1 MNRKPHNPFLARAV
15 MTILAVLACLGTV
28 RADEVTIGDEGTT
41 TSQYLPTYDFYNYSL
56 TQQIYTASEIGMAGT
71 ITSIAF
77 KNTKDGTDYTRN
89 LKVYI
94 QHSDKEQFS
103 GGDWVPMSESDLVF
117 SGDVTFTV
125 GEWVTIDFATPFV
138 YDGSSNIVLCVADN
152 TGSYQQS
159 PHIACL
165 TFSAESMAIHDY
177 RDNGS
182 YDVNAP
188 GVNGTVSNAK
198 NQIVLNITPSS
209 TPVVPKPKA
218 PTNLA
223 CTAVTATSATLSWT
237 ENGTATSWQICLN
250 GDEENL
256 IPVTTNPY
264 TIEGLTAETEYT
276 AKIRAVGAEAVSNW
290 SSSTSFTVTDKWV
303 IGSGTEVNY
312 YLPTYAYYKY
322 SLTQQIY
329 TAAELGEAAA
339 INSIAFHSSSQTTRN
354 LDIYMVST
362 EKSSFSSSTDWVTVT
377 AADLVF
383 SGNVTFGENSW
394 TTIELDNPFLYDG
407 TRNVV
412 LCVDDNTGSDVA
424 SAMSPRFNV
433 FNASSQAIYIYHD
446 GTNYNPSN
454 PPTSGGY
461 KAGQKNQILLVKGAL
476 PTCLKPSDLALVGEP
491 TYNSAQLSWTPGSE
505 GQDAWQLCLNGD
517 ESNPI
522 DANSNPFT
530 LTNLTAETAYTVK
543 VRANCGGGDVSSWSD
558 EISFTTPEQ
567 FLKPTDVSAS
577 NITINTAEVSWTGDA
592 PSYNLRYRTFTEGD
606 QVMFE
611 GFEGLASNALP
622 EGWTT
627 IDADGDGQAW
637 YTSTPDGNEDKYGN
651 PWVFDESCA
660 TSASYNNDALTPDN
674 WLVTPQ
680 IELNG
685 MMHVWLRAQDPD
697 WTYENFAIYLSTT
710 GANVADFTTVLVAET
725 TATGEYVEFTVD
737 LSEYAGQQGYIAFRH
752 FDCTDM
758 FRLNVDNFSINS
770 VVFGDWMSFN
780 GVQSPFILGAL
791 AENTGYQVQVQ
802 GVYADGQSQ
811 WTGTTFKTLSTNPI
825 ATDVTVIPSHTSA
838 EISWTGSSDSY
849 EVKYRTATHPG
860 DEIFFEDFESGI
872 GDWTTSN
879 TVSGSGV
886 QNGVGVDGGSCFG
899 FSYTTTPPQYL
910 ISPELSITEEAF
922 LCVSCKN
929 RSTSYGVESFKL
941 GYSTNTNSIDDF
953 TWGNKINVS
962 NDTDWHIYKLAVPAG
977 TKYVSVQCTSYDV
990 YYLLVD
996 NISINEIIPAT
1007 EWNTVNTTETSVELT
1022 GLEMDTEYEYQIIGI
1037 KNGTPNEGT
1046 VIASFTTLGQNN
1058 KIFTTAGNW
1067 DDADNWY
1074 PVGVP
1079 AASTDVTIKADAIIP
1094 SGVVATA
1101 KNVEIDGGSLT
1112 IKDGGQ
1118 LIHYNEG
1125 VIATVEKNITGYGDS
1140 EKGRYYLISAPL
1152 ASDIDPANVSGML
1165 EGDYDL
1171 YAFDFTKDG
1180 EQWRNYKASDFTI
1193 TNGYAYLY
1201 ANKNDVTLSFTGELV
1216 PMPESGYIR
1225 YLTGNYMYYST
1236 DKHLFANWTLAGNP
1250 QACDAYIT
1258 LCNYNNGNI
1267 SSQSYPEYYTINAAG
1282 DEVVPAAAVTGI
1294 MDGVFAVSQA
1304 SSNVLVSGGQQYTEN
1319 IATEPSYMVLPAHGL
1334 QTNQSAAPVF
1344 VLESGA
1350 TDNQDVISTYNGYSG
1365 LNIQLGSRTL
1375 YADGY
1380 WNTLTVPFD
1389 VTLAESPLAGA
1400 IAKTVT
1406 DASLDGKTLN
1416 ITFGPNVDVLEA
1428 GVPYIIRWTSG
1439 DDLVSPVF
1447 NNVTID
1453 ATVNNFDNGAS
1464 GDNNVCFKGNY
1475 NALTYSDETNSIYY
1489 MGPDN
1494 GLYHPNG
1501 QGDAVIKALSAYFE
1515 LGNGINLAGY
1525 SLDFGDGETTGI
1537 RTIGTE
1543 PLMNDGAWYT
1553 LDGRKLN
1560 GIPVQKGVYINN
1572 GRKVVLK

>member
-1 MNRKPHNPFLARAV
+1 MNRKLHNPFLARAV

-28 RADEVTIGDEGTT
+28 RADEVTIGDGGT
-41 TSQYLPTYDFYNYSL
+41 SSSAFLPTFDFYNYSL
-56 TQQIYTASEIGMAGT
+56 TQQIYTATELGAAGT

-77 KNTKDGTDYTRN
+77 KNTTDGTDYTRN

-125 GEWVTIDFATPFV
+125 GEWVTIDFDTPFV
-138 YDGSSNIVLCVADN
+138 YDGSSNIILCVADN

-165 TFSAESMAIHDY
+165 TFTFSAESMAIYAY
-177 RDNGS
+177 RDDGS
-182 YDVNAP
+182 YDVTAP
-188 GVNGTVSNAK
+188 GVNGTVSNA
-198 NQIVLNITPSS
+198 
-209 TPVVPKPKA
+209 
-218 PTNLA
+218 
-223 CTAVTATSATLSWT
+223 
-237 ENGTATSWQICLN
+237 
-250 GDEENL
+250 
-256 IPVTTNPY
+256 
-264 TIEGLTAETEYT
+264 
-276 AKIRAVGAEAVSNW
+276 
-290 SSSTSFTVTDKWV
+290 
-303 IGSGTEVNY
+303 
-312 YLPTYAYYKY
+312 
-322 SLTQQIY
+322 
-329 TAAELGEAAA
+329 
-339 INSIAFHSSSQTTRN
+339 
-354 LDIYMVST
+354 
-362 EKSSFSSSTDWVTVT
+362 
-377 AADLVF
+377 
-383 SGNVTFGENSW
+383 
-394 TTIELDNPFLYDG
+394 
-407 TRNVV
+407 
-412 LCVDDNTGSDVA
+412 
-424 SAMSPRFNV
+424 
-433 FNASSQAIYIYHD
+433 
-446 GTNYNPSN
+446 
-454 PPTSGGY
+454 
-461 KAGQKNQILLVKGAL
+461 KNQILLVKGAL
-476 PTCLKPSDLALVGEP
+476 PTCLKPSGLALVGEP

-577 NITINTAEVSWTGDA
+577 NITINTADVSWTGDA

-611 GFEGLASNALP
+611 GFEGLDSNALP

-637 YTSTPDGNEDKYGN
+637 YIFTPNGNEDKYGN

-660 TSASYNNDALTPDN
+660 TSASYNNGALTPDN

-710 GANVADFTTVLVAET
+710 GANVADFTTVLVPET
-725 TATGEYVEFTVD
+725 SATGEYVEFTVD
-737 LSEYAGQQGYIAFRH
+737 LSEYAGQRGYIAFRH

-770 VVFGDWMSFN
+770 VVLGDWMSFN
-780 GVQSPFILGAL
+780 DVQSPFILDAL

-825 ATDVTVIPSHTSA
+825 ATDVTVTPSHTSA

-849 EVKYRTATHPG
+849 EVKYRTAAHTG

-879 TVSGSGV
+879 TVGGSGV
-886 QNGVGVDGGSCFG
+886 LDGVGVDGGSCFG

-910 ISPELSITEEAF
+910 ISPELSITEEAL

-929 RSTSYGVESFKL
+929 YTTSYGVESFKL
-941 GYSTNTNSIDDF
+941 GYSTSTNSIDDF

-977 TKYVSVQCTSYDV
+977 TKYVSVQCTSNNV

-1046 VIASFTTLGQNN
+1046 EIASFTTLGLNN

-1079 AASTDVTIKADAIIP
+1079 AASADVTIKADAIIP

-1125 VIATVEKNITGYGDS
+1125 VVATIEKNIKGYGDS
-1140 EKGRYYLISAPL
+1140 ERGGYYLLTVPIVGSVEPG
-1152 ASDIDPANVSGML
+1152 DIAGMTD
-1165 EGDYDL
+1165 GDYDL
-1171 YAFDFTKDG
+1171 YAFDFTQDG
-1180 EQWRNYKASDFTI
+1180 EQWQNFKT
-1193 TNGYAYLY
+1193 TNFVLSKGYSYLY
-1201 ANKNDVTLSFTGELV
+1201 ANKNDVTLSFTGELI
-1216 PMPESGYIR
+1216 PMPQTGYVHNV
-1225 YLTGNYMYYST
+1225 TGYNTIYTT
-1236 DKHLFANWTLAGNP
+1236 DKHLFANWNLVGNP
-1250 QACDAYIT
+1250 HPFDAFIT
-1258 LCNYNNGNI
+1258 LCNYNNGLSI
-1267 SSQSYPEYYTINAAG
+1267 VSPAEFYTLNAAG
-1282 DEVVPAAAVTGI
+1282 DEIVPAAATTGVTSGLF
-1294 MDGVFAVSQA
+1294 VVAQA
-1304 SSNVLVSGGQQYTEN
+1304 STNRVYSGGVQYEEN
-1319 IATEPSYMVLPAHGL
+1319 AATEPSFMVLPQHGL
-1334 QTNQSAAPVF
+1334 ISHQSAAPVF

-1375 YADGY
+1375 YADGN

-1389 VTLAESPLAGA
+1389 VTLSESPLAGA

-1406 DASLDGKTLN
+1406 GASLDGKTLN
-1416 ITFGPNVDVLEA
+1416 ITFGPAVDELEA

>member
-1 MNRKPHNPFLARAV
+1 MNRKLHNPFLARAV

-28 RADEVTIGDEGTT
+28 RADEVTIGDGV
-41 TSQYLPTYDFYNYSL
+41 TSSSAFLPTFDFYNYSL
-56 TQQIYTASEIGMAGT
+56 TQQIYTATELGAAGT

-77 KNTKDGTDYTRN
+77 KNTTDGTDYTRN

-94 QHSDKEQFS
+94 QLSDKEQFS

-125 GEWVTIDFATPFV
+125 GEWVTIDFDTPFV
-138 YDGSSNIVLCVADN
+138 YDGSSNIILCVADN

-165 TFSAESMAIHDY
+165 TFSAESMAIYAY

-209 TPVVPKPKA
+209 TPVVPKPKT

-250 GDEENL
+250 GDDENL

-303 IGSGTEVNY
+303 IGSGTEVNS

-339 INSIAFHSSSQTTRN
+339 INSIAFHSSTQTTRK

-412 LCVDDNTGSDVA
+412 LCVDDNTGSDV
-424 SAMSPRFNV
+424 MSPGFNV
-433 FNASSQAIYIYHD
+433 FNASSQAIYIYTD

-461 KAGQKNQILLVKGAL
+461 IASVKNQILLVKGAI
-476 PTCLKPSDLALVGEP
+476 PTCLKPSGLALVGEP

-567 FLKPTDVSAS
+567 YLKPTDVSAS

-592 PSYNLRYRTFTEGD
+592 TSYNLRYRTFTEGD

-611 GFEGLASNALP
+611 GFEGLDSNALP

-637 YTSTPDGNEDKYGN
+637 YIFTPNGNEDKYGN

-660 TSASYNNDALTPDN
+660 TSASYNNGALTPDN

-710 GANVADFTTVLVAET
+710 GANVADFTTVLVPET
-725 TATGEYVEFTVD
+725 SATGEYVEFTVD
-737 LSEYAGQQGYIAFRH
+737 LSEYAGQRGYIAFRH

-770 VVFGDWMSFN
+770 VVLGDWMSFN
-780 GVQSPFILGAL
+780 DVQSPFILDAL

-825 ATDVTVIPSHTSA
+825 ATDVTVTPSHTSA

-849 EVKYRTATHPG
+849 EVKYRTAAHTG

-879 TVSGSGV
+879 TVGGSGV
-886 QNGVGVDGGSCFG
+886 LDGVGVDGGSCFG

-910 ISPELSITEEAF
+910 ISPELSITEEAL

-929 RSTSYGVESFKL
+929 YTTSYGVESFKL
-941 GYSTNTNSIDDF
+941 GYSTSTNSIDDF

-977 TKYVSVQCTSYDV
+977 TKYVSVQCTSNNV

-1007 EWNTVNTTETSVELT
+1007 EWNTVTTTETSVELT

-1046 VIASFTTLGQNN
+1046 EIASFTTLGLNN

-1125 VIATVEKNITGYGDS
+1125 VVATIEKNIKGYGDS
-1140 EKGRYYLISAPL
+1140 ERGGYYLLTVPIVGSVEPG
-1152 ASDIDPANVSGML
+1152 DIAGMTD
-1165 EGDYDL
+1165 GDYDL
-1171 YAFDFTKDG
+1171 YAFDFTQDG
-1180 EQWRNYKASDFTI
+1180 EQWQNFKT
-1193 TNGYAYLY
+1193 TNFVLSKGYSYLY
-1201 ANKNDVTLSFTGELV
+1201 ANKNDVTLSFTGELI
-1216 PMPESGYIR
+1216 PMPQTGYVHNV
-1225 YLTGNYMYYST
+1225 TGYNTIYTT
-1236 DKHLFANWTLAGNP
+1236 DKHLFANWNLVGNP
-1250 QACDAYIT
+1250 HPFDAFIT
-1258 LCNYNNGNI
+1258 LCNYNNGLSI
-1267 SSQSYPEYYTINAAG
+1267 VSPAEFYTLNAAG
-1282 DEVVPAAAVTGI
+1282 DEIVPAAATTGVTSGLF
-1294 MDGVFAVSQA
+1294 VVAQA
-1304 SSNVLVSGGQQYTEN
+1304 STNRVYSGGVQYEEN
-1319 IATEPSYMVLPAHGL
+1319 AATEPSFMVLPQHGL
-1334 QTNQSAAPVF
+1334 ISHQSAAPVF

-1365 LNIQLGSRTL
+1365 LNIQLGNRTL
-1375 YADGY
+1375 YADGN

-1389 VTLAESPLAGA
+1389 VTLSESPLAGA

-1406 DASLDGKTLN
+1406 GASLDGKTLY
-1416 ITFGPNVDVLEA
+1416 ITFGPAVDELEA

>member
-1 MNRKPHNPFLARAV
+1 MNRKLHNPFLARAV

-28 RADEVTIGDEGTT
+28 RADEVTIGDGGT
-41 TSQYLPTYDFYNYSL
+41 SSSAFLPTFDFYNYSL
-56 TQQIYTASEIGMAGT
+56 TQQIYTATELGAAGT

-77 KNTKDGTDYTRN
+77 KNTTDGTDYTRN

-125 GEWVTIDFATPFV
+125 GEWVTIDFDTPFV
-138 YDGSSNIVLCVADN
+138 YDGSSNIILCVADN

-165 TFSAESMAIHDY
+165 TFSAESMAIYAY

-182 YDVNAP
+182 YDVTAP
-188 GVNGTVSNAK
+188 GVNGTVSNA
-198 NQIVLNITPSS
+198 
-209 TPVVPKPKA
+209 
-218 PTNLA
+218 
-223 CTAVTATSATLSWT
+223 
-237 ENGTATSWQICLN
+237 
-250 GDEENL
+250 
-256 IPVTTNPY
+256 
-264 TIEGLTAETEYT
+264 
-276 AKIRAVGAEAVSNW
+276 
-290 SSSTSFTVTDKWV
+290 
-303 IGSGTEVNY
+303 
-312 YLPTYAYYKY
+312 
-322 SLTQQIY
+322 
-329 TAAELGEAAA
+329 
-339 INSIAFHSSSQTTRN
+339 
-354 LDIYMVST
+354 
-362 EKSSFSSSTDWVTVT
+362 
-377 AADLVF
+377 
-383 SGNVTFGENSW
+383 
-394 TTIELDNPFLYDG
+394 
-407 TRNVV
+407 
-412 LCVDDNTGSDVA
+412 
-424 SAMSPRFNV
+424 
-433 FNASSQAIYIYHD
+433 
-446 GTNYNPSN
+446 
-454 PPTSGGY
+454 
-461 KAGQKNQILLVKGAL
+461 KNQILLVKGAL
-476 PTCLKPSDLALVGEP
+476 PTCLKPSGLALVGEP

-577 NITINTAEVSWTGDA
+577 NITINTADVSWTGDA

-611 GFEGLASNALP
+611 GFEGLDSNALP

-637 YTSTPDGNEDKYGN
+637 YIFTPNGNEDKYGN

-660 TSASYNNDALTPDN
+660 TSASYNNGALTPDN

-710 GANVADFTTVLVAET
+710 GANVADFTTVLVPET
-725 TATGEYVEFTVD
+725 SATGEYVEFTVD
-737 LSEYAGQQGYIAFRH
+737 LSEYAGQRGYIAFRH

-770 VVFGDWMSFN
+770 VVLGDWMSFN
-780 GVQSPFILGAL
+780 DVQSPFILDAL

-825 ATDVTVIPSHTSA
+825 ATDVTVTPSHTSA

-849 EVKYRTATHPG
+849 EVKYRTAAHTG

-879 TVSGSGV
+879 TVGGSGV
-886 QNGVGVDGGSCFG
+886 LDGVGVDGGSCFG

-910 ISPELSITEEAF
+910 ISPELSITEEAL

-929 RSTSYGVESFKL
+929 YTTSYGVESFKL
-941 GYSTNTNSIDDF
+941 GYSTSTNSIDDF

-977 TKYVSVQCTSYDV
+977 TKYVSVQCTSNNV

-1007 EWNTVNTTETSVELT
+1007 EWNTVTTTETSVELT

-1046 VIASFTTLGQNN
+1046 EIASFTTLGLNN

-1079 AASTDVTIKADAIIP
+1079 AASADVTIKADAIIP

-1125 VIATVEKNITGYGDS
+1125 VVATIEKNIKGYGDS
-1140 EKGRYYLISAPL
+1140 ERGGYYLLTVPIVGSVEPG
-1152 ASDIDPANVSGML
+1152 DIAGMTD
-1165 EGDYDL
+1165 GDYDL
-1171 YAFDFTKDG
+1171 YAFDFTQDG
-1180 EQWRNYKASDFTI
+1180 EQWQNFKT
-1193 TNGYAYLY
+1193 TNFVLSKGYSYLY
-1201 ANKNDVTLSFTGELV
+1201 ANKNDVTLSFTGELI
-1216 PMPESGYIR
+1216 PMPQTGYVHNV
-1225 YLTGNYMYYST
+1225 TGYNTIYTT
-1236 DKHLFANWTLAGNP
+1236 DKHLFANWNLVGNP
-1250 QACDAYIT
+1250 HPFDAFIT
-1258 LCNYNNGNI
+1258 LCNYNNGLSI
-1267 SSQSYPEYYTINAAG
+1267 VSPAEFYTLNAAG
-1282 DEVVPAAAVTGI
+1282 DEIVPAAATTGVTSGLF
-1294 MDGVFAVSQA
+1294 VVAQA
-1304 SSNVLVSGGQQYTEN
+1304 STNRVYSGGVQYEEN
-1319 IATEPSYMVLPAHGL
+1319 AATEPSFMVLPQHGL
-1334 QTNQSAAPVF
+1334 ISHQSAAPVF

-1365 LNIQLGSRTL
+1365 LNIQLGNRTL
-1375 YADGY
+1375 YADGN

-1389 VTLAESPLAGA
+1389 VTLSESPLAGA

-1406 DASLDGKTLN
+1406 GASLDGKTLY
-1416 ITFGPNVDVLEA
+1416 ITFGPAVDELEA

-1439 DDLVSPVF
+1439 DNLVSPVF